1 MGFYYIFWQAHP
13 DYMSQVSPQERLSR
27 FLIDKRHI
35 RTSNN
40 SVRFNAFLPPKSG
53 KLSVYRTSE
62 QSESVIWNI
71 GQVFVA
77 TPRQKPLIGRADLA
91 VETVTSEGLSVV
103 PEPTP
108 HPLHA
113 DIVGWMQDSSH
124 DRLTAL
130 KLAAMAAVV
139 LKN

>member
-1 MGFYYIFWQAHP
+1 
-13 DYMSQVSPQERLSR
+13 MSQVSPEERLSR
-27 FLIDKRHI
+27 FLLDKRHV
-35 RTSNN
+35 RSSNN
-40 SVRFNAFLPPKSG
+40 TVRFNAFLPPKSG

-62 QSESVIWNI
+62 QSDSVIWDI

-77 TPRQKPLIGRADLA
+77 TPRQIQLIGRADLA
-91 VETVTSEGLSVV
+91 AETVISEGLSVL

-113 DIVGWMQDSSH
+113 DIVGWTQDSSR
-124 DRLTAL
+124 DRLTAI
-130 KLAAMAAVV
+130 KLAAMAALV